1 MKIAYG
7 TYAMPLIRLES
18 VIPMLAQMGYDGV
31 EICIGSNHLESMP
44 DKINATRRKELKQ
57 LLQHHHLSVPAF
69 MVLGHILEADEQMHQ
84 NNLELIRQVAQL
96 ARDLDVGETPVIA
109 RGIGGKSD
117 LWQKQRN
124 QIVQRFMDYAE
135 LASAEGFI
143 IAGEAHCGA
152 AVDRSERAIWIIE
165 TVDSPSVGLHF
176 DIVHFYLAGER
187 IEDSVKNLV
196 PITVHTHITDA
207 KMYPNGQFDFLPL
220 GRGELDSIT
229 YLKAMHKAG
238 WTDFI
243 TLEVS
248 ARVWSAEGYDPVQIA
263 ALSYSALNNAFK
275 IAGVCRT

>member
-1 MKIAYG
+1 MKIAYC

-44 DKINATRRKELKQ
+44 DKINATRRKEIKQ

-69 MVLGHILEADEQMHQ
+69 MVLGHILEEDEQAHQ
-84 NNLELIRQVAQL
+84 DNLELMRQVADL

-117 LWQKQRN
+117 LWEEQRD
-124 QIVQRFMDYAE
+124 QIVQRFMDYAQ
-135 LASAEGFI
+135 LASVEGFI
-143 IAGEAHCGA
+143 IAGEAHFGA
-152 AVDRSERAIWIIE
+152 AVDRSKRAIWVIE
-165 TVDSPSVGLHF
+165 TVDSPSAGLHF

-187 IEDSVKNLV
+187 IEDSVNNLV

-207 KMYPNGQFDFLPL
+207 RRYADGQFDLLLL
-220 GRGELDSIT
+220 GEGELDSVT

-238 WTDFI
+238 WNDFI

-248 ARVWSAEGYDPVQIA
+248 ARVWSKEGYCPVQA
-263 ALSYSALNNAFK
+263 ASLSYATLNKAFK
-275 IAGVCRT
+275 IAGVTRT